1 MNKLDVLILSQ
12 PSRLLFL
19 GQIMQEIGRQTV
31 NHPDVGVIVRC
42 FDPELTLGENRN
54 ILRAKSS
61 AEYVQYIDDDDAL
74 TSDYFDRIMPF
85 LHEADGWC
93 PPDYI
98 GFRLQCYCTH
108 MNWTRYGNTFH
119 SLEYGS
125 RPDPWAREGQNFYR
139 DITHINPM
147 RRELAIQADFDGGFG
162 EDCRWAA
169 KIRKLGIVKTQS
181 YIPDVMYHYI
191 WRAVKNDMADAVN
204 PTRLALL
211 EAIRNGTANIWPGR
225 FVPPDRQVPSR
236 ENPHS

>member
-61 AEYVQYIDDDDAL
+61 AEYVQYLDDDDWLAPGYFNRVMPL
-74 TSDYFDRIMPF
+74 LDRDYV
-85 LHEADGWC
+85 
-93 PPDYI
+93 
-98 GFRLQCYCTH
+98 GFRAQCYCKH
-108 MNWTRYGNTFH
+108 LNYTRYGNTFH
-119 SLEYGS
+119 SLEHGK
-125 RPDPWAREGQNFYR
+125 RPDPWGREGQNFFR

-147 RRELAIQADFDGGFG
+147 RRELAIQADFDGGFA

-169 KIRKLGIVKTQS
+169 KIRKLDIVKTEH
-181 YIPDVMYHYI
+181 YVPEVLYHYI
-191 WRAVKNDMADAVN
+191 WRQPKHDMIDAVD
-204 PTRLALL
+204 PARMALL
-211 EAIRNGTANIWPGR
+211 EAIRNGTANLWPGR
-225 FVPPDRQVPSR
+225 FVPLDRQVPLR